1 MKQKVKYIAIFAVL
15 IILIMVIAVVDYFN
29 NFCGIAYCRIVERT
43 SEEILLQQDYFD
55 PTEYGTTKVY
65 IIVNQELI
73 NEFDKMLDMNDIS
86 EEDDLKVSFIFN
98 KLWGIERKE
107 EGAYIKARKL
117 VEIKDSDI

>member
-1 MKQKVKYIAIFAVL
+1 
-15 IILIMVIAVVDYFN
+15 MVIAVVDYFN
-29 NFCGIAYCRIVERT
+29 NFCGIAYCRIVERN